1 MSNFFD
7 DYLKLNP
14 VEDKMDKSK
23 EKETEKA
30 KGDELDDEGGGKD
43 ENDE

>member
-14 VEDKMDKSK
+14 VEKEPAK
-23 EKETEKA
+23 EKEKA
-30 KGDELDDEGGGKD
+30 KPKEDEPIEEAGGDEDDE
-43 ENDE
+43 

>member
-14 VEDKMDKSK
+14 FETKPDKVKEKEKSK
-23 EKETEKA
+23 E
-30 KGDELDDEGGGKD
+30 DEPIDGEGGPEEDDE
-43 ENDE
+43 

>member
-14 VEDKMDKSK
+14 VETKPDKPIEK
-23 EKETEKA
+23 EKPKE
-30 KGDELDDEGGGKD
+30 DEMDDEGGGDDDD
-43 ENDE
+43 E

>member
-14 VEDKMDKSK
+14 VETKPDKPK
-23 EKETEKA
+23 EKEKPKEDEA
-30 KGDELDDEGGGKD
+30 KEEEGGEDDDE
-43 ENDE
+43 

>member
-14 VEDKMDKSK
+14 IEDKEDKVKEKEKSK
-23 EKETEKA
+23 EDEPNDDTG
-30 KGDELDDEGGGKD
+30 GDEDDE
-43 ENDE
+43 

>member
-14 VEDKMDKSK
+14 VETKQDEVK
-23 EKETEKA
+23 EKEKTKEDEPIEEDG
-30 KGDELDDEGGGKD
+30 GDEDDE
-43 ENDE
+43 

>member
-14 VEDKMDKSK
+14 VETKPDKPK
-23 EKETEKA
+23 EKEKPKE
-30 KGDELDDEGGGKD
+30 DEMDDEGGGD
-43 ENDE
+43 EDDE

>member
-14 VEDKMDKSK
+14 IEKEPAK
-23 EKETEKA
+23 EKEKENPKA
-30 KGDELDDEGGGKD
+30 DELDDEGGGKE

>member
-14 VEDKMDKSK
+14 LEDKADKAK
-23 EKETEKA
+23 EKENPKEDEA
-30 KGDELDDEGGGKD
+30 KEDEGGD
-43 ENDE
+43 EDDE